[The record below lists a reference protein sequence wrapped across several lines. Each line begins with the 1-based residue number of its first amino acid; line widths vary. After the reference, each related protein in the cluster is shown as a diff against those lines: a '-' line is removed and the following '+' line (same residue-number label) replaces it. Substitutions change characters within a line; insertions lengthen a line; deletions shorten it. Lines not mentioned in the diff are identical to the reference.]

1 MADRCAGCTNKFKF
15 REKPTVCAKCHR
27 NFCSLCIPPAK
38 HKKHKKDR
46 SATPVRD
53 TCVYCTRQL
62 QEALKAQEA
71 EVMENFPERFYHSPH
86 LVPQVQSR
94 VQLDE
99 EKLRAA
105 ASQAGRGLPQPT
117 MTEEDRKLEE
127 RLRKLKESH
136 KTTTPTYSEED
147 LHGRLAKLRDEP
159 EGGAKSEEKNS
170 QPPPPPPSTSAS
182 DTKPHESGA
191 PFSGGL
197 PQPDR
202 TQTEQATDLLGQ
214 MSDRVKLDQ
223 RMEQTN
229 QYREEELRSRFQAL
243 TGKKVS
249 SDDSTSSS
257 HSQQLEDSIH
267 KFLSGLEVQIEDEDP
282 EKLLEDFKKFQAK
295 EEQAALID
303 ATSSDVQ
310 TVVEKAKEL
319 HQQEEDET
327 GEETNVLITPYPEL
341 PPSMEGEDTAEGKIS
356 ETEIA
361 KVLEVAKKEM
371 KEEAREKKEIDD
383 FVSETSQ
390 RLGKLRG
397 EAHQDEEGDDVVRS
411 KLDPRGGLEQ
421 STLDFSWGHFGQ
433 DGRAYLETSGG
444 VGDSAARQLGITLSG
459 DSLDDSEVARN
470 EVEDLIKR
478 MTAEAALDSKL
489 EEKGLDR
496 YLESSSRPEGA
507 IPSQRMGDKVAVTG
521 ATASGSGGGAA
532 AATNSASGWA
542 WGDSNDLPW
551 CCICNTD
558 AQIRCYDCDDDLY
571 CMQCFSEG
579 HEQFGLFDHKY
590 APFEPPSS
598 RAV

>member
-46 SATPVRD
+46 PATPVRD

-62 QEALKAQEA
+62 QEALKAQDA
-71 EVMENFPERFYHSPH
+71 EVLENFPERFYHSPH

-99 EKLRAA
+99 ERLRAA

-159 EGGAKSEEKNS
+159 EGGSKSEEKNS
-170 QPPPPPPSTSAS
+170 QPPPPPTTNTAAN

-191 PFSGGL
+191 HSSSGP

-202 TQTEQATDLLGQ
+202 TQTEQADDLMGQ
-214 MSDRVKLDQ
+214 MSDRVKLDW

-229 QYREEELRSRFQAL
+229 QHCEEELRSRFQAL
-243 TGKKVS
+243 TGKNVAPG
-249 SDDSTSSS
+249 DSTSSS

-267 KFLSGLEVQIEDEDP
+267 KFLSGLEVQIEDEGP
-282 EKLLEDFKKFQAK
+282 EKLLEDFKKFQAR

-303 ATSSDVQ
+303 ATSSDIQ

-319 HQQEEDET
+319 HQEEM

-341 PPSMEGEDTAEGKIS
+341 PPNMEGEDVTEGKIR
-356 ETEIA
+356 EMEIS
-361 KVLEVAKKEM
+361 KVLEAAKKEM
-371 KEEAREKKEIDD
+371 EEEAREQKEINE

-397 EAHQDEEGDDVVRS
+397 EACQDEEGEDVVRS
-411 KLDPRGGLEQ
+411 KLEPRGGGSEQ
-421 STLDFSWGHFGQ
+421 SALDFSWGHFGQ
-433 DGRAYLETSGG
+433 GGRACLETSGG
-444 VGDSAARQLGITLSG
+444 AGESAARQLGITLSG
-459 DSLDDSEVARN
+459 DSLDCEVESG

-496 YLESSSRPEGA
+496 YLESSRRPDGA
-507 IPSQRMGDKVAVTG
+507 TISHRGGDKEIGAG
-521 ATASGSGGGAA
+521 ATASGSGGGGAA

-542 WGDSNDLPW
+542 WGDSSDLPW
-551 CCICNTD
+551 CCICNAD
-558 AQIRCYDCDDDLY
+558 AQLRCYDCDDDLY

>member
-15 REKPTVCAKCHR
+15 REKPTVCAKCRR
-27 NFCSLCIPPAK
+27 NFCSLCIPPVK

-46 SATPVRD
+46 QATPVRD

-62 QEALKAQEA
+62 QEALKAQDA
-71 EVMENFPERFYHSPH
+71 EVLENFPERFYHSPH

-99 EKLRAA
+99 DRLRAA
-105 ASQAGRGLPQPT
+105 ASQPGRGLPQPT

-136 KTTTPTYSEED
+136 KTTAPAYSEGD
-147 LHGRLAKLRDEP
+147 LHDRLAKLRDEP
-159 EGGAKSEEKNS
+159 EGGSKSEKKNS
-170 QPPPPPPSTSAS
+170 PPPPPPTAAE
-182 DTKPHESGA
+182 DTKPCDSGTH
-191 PFSGGL
+191 SSSGL

-202 TQTEQATDLLGQ
+202 TQTEQANELLGQ

-229 QYREEELRSRFQAL
+229 QHREEELRSRFQAL
-243 TGKKVS
+243 TGKKLES
-249 SDDSTSSS
+249 GDSTSSS
-257 HSQQLEDSIH
+257 QSRQLEDSIH

-295 EEQAALID
+295 EEQSALTDAA
-303 ATSSDVQ
+303 SSDVQ
-310 TVVEKAKEL
+310 AVVEKAKEL
-319 HQQEEDET
+319 HQQEDNET
-327 GEETNVLITPYPEL
+327 GEETNILITPYPEL
-341 PPSMEGEDTAEGKIS
+341 PPSMEGEDVTEEKIS
-356 ETEIA
+356 ETEIS
-361 KVLEVAKKEM
+361 KVLEAAKKEM
-371 KEEAREKKEIDD
+371 EEEAKERKEIDD

-397 EAHQDEEGDDVVRS
+397 EACPDEEGEDVVRS
-411 KLDPRGGLEQ
+411 KLEPRRGSEH
-421 STLDFSWGHFGQ
+421 SALDFSWGHFGQ
-433 DGRAYLETSGG
+433 DGRTNLETSSGTG
-444 VGDSAARQLGITLSG
+444 ESAARQLGITLSG
-459 DSLDDSEVARN
+459 DCEVEN
-470 EVEDLIKR
+470 DEVEDLMKR

-496 YLESSSRPEGA
+496 YLESSGRPDGA
-507 IPSQRMGDKVAVTG
+507 TVSHRGGEKEMGSG
-521 ATASGSGGGAA
+521 ATASASGGACAA

-542 WGDSNDLPW
+542 WGDSGDLPW
-551 CCICNTD
+551 CCICNAD